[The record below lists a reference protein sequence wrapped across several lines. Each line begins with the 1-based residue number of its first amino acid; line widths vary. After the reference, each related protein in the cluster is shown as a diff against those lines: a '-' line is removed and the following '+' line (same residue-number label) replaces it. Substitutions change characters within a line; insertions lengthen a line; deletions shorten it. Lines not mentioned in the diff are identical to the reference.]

1 VLHLGMLQRIRFEWK
16 AAQPAVSTVA
26 TLCTELIQLEV
37 VLLAFNVVERGFCVR
52 FLLLFSSCS
61 CYLQDVQFTSRLRDK
76 PVTFTSESERL
87 GHQHV
92 PMIVVAVEK
101 LCFFTDLIS
110 WCSIFG
116 RSNKNS
122 DGFILSSLDKKEFK
136 NMYVLAFVL
145 KNK

>member
-16 AAQPAVSTVA
+16 AAQAAVSTVA

-37 VLLAFNVVERGFCVR
+37 MLLAFNVVERGFCVR

-87 GHQHV
+87 GHHV

-101 LCFFTDLIS
+101 LCFFIDLIS

-116 RSNKNS
+116 RSNKTS

-136 NMYVLAFVL
+136 NMYLCVSICFE
-145 KNK
+145 K

>member
-1 VLHLGMLQRIRFEWK
+1 
-16 AAQPAVSTVA
+16 
-26 TLCTELIQLEV
+26 
-37 VLLAFNVVERGFCVR
+37 VR

-92 PMIVVAVEK
+92 PRIVVAVEK
-101 LCFFTDLIS
+101 LCFFTDLIIS

-122 DGFILSSLDKKEFK
+122 DGFILSNLDKKESK